1 MQKLLQ
7 SLTEADFQVVRATEP
22 RQIADL
28 DEDDLLDLHA
38 RVRRARNKH
47 VGKYRR
53 AGAVKVGTKGSRAAA
68 KEANDRNAARAEVFE
83 DALSR
88 VSRQLAQVAR
98 RSAAELKAER
108 LARAQQ
114 TPVPNSSTPRPQRTV
129 RSSRPVRADDPRDN
143 PGRKKR
149 DAGTKATGARRQA
162 ARDRRS

>member
-7 SLTEADFQVVRATEP
+7 SLSEADFQVVRATEP
-22 RQIADL
+22 RQMADL
-28 DEDDLLDLHA
+28 DEDDLLELHA

-68 KEANDRNAARAEVFE
+68 KEANDRNADRAEIFE

-88 VSRQLAQVAR
+88 VSRQLAMVAR
-98 RSAAELKAER
+98 RSAVELKAER

-114 TPVPNSSTPRPQRTV
+114 TPAPSTPTPRERGK
-129 RSSRPVRADDPRDN
+129 VRASRAPRSDDTRDN

-149 DAGTKATGARRQA
+149 EAGTKATGARRQA